1 MAASQLSPGVV
12 IQERDFTTVSSVA
25 LANVGALAAP
35 FERGPVEQV
44 VDINNERTLISTYGK
59 PNDTNYEFW
68 FTAAQ
73 FLSYGGT
80 LKTIRADSTNL
91 KNAVSN
97 SAAVKIKNL
106 QNYETS
112 YETGVTN
119 NWKFAVQSPGKY
131 GNSVRVYMTDAGA
144 DQILSLTAPSTGN
157 DFEFVVGASLTSGN
171 KSGKVFRYS
180 LKLTLEAGVVGDFVP
195 AEPAWATGGY
205 YQQYQRV
212 SNGGN
217 VYAAQDAGVAGA
229 TAPTHTSGEASDD
242 NVTWLFVGAE
252 EAATVEIGGVDQTVE
267 VLAWDPTNRVV
278 EIAIPVAGI
287 TGIIDDTMQLVQGT
301 VTGDI
306 ADGGVAREL
315 HVALTQ
321 GSNAFAATD
330 ATVDENSAAVVIA
343 AARDE
348 YPEREY
354 LPGKKWV
361 NIAPRPGT
369 SLYAT
374 DKGGYNDELH
384 IIVLDGDGILTGTP
398 NTLLEKYIGLSKAT
412 DAKSTVGEN
421 NYYPNVLKE
430 TSNYIYFGAHT
441 GDVFTVNATLAEGA
455 WGAIAANRNF
465 NRIQSGISVHNE
477 PNGRHM
483 LGGKQGGSLKFAF
496 AQGSDDYANTSS
508 DFSNAYNL
516 VSDAESVQIDYILSG
531 PQGTTRDAAVAKA
544 NAILN
549 IVNSRK
555 DCIAFFSPMRSDV
568 IGQTNSDTI
577 TERVLTYFQ
586 DISSTSYAVLDAGY
600 KYIYDKYNDVYRYIP
615 CNGDIAGLCLETG
628 VNQDPWYSPA
638 GFSRGV
644 LRNAIK
650 LAYSPNKD
658 QRDKLYAE
666 RINPVVSFP
675 GQGVVLF
682 GDKTALGYQSAFDR
696 INVRRLFLTLERVIG
711 ESAKAQLFEQ
721 NDETSR
727 SLFRNLVEP
736 YMRDVQGRR
745 GVTDFLVKCDEEN
758 NPPDAVDRGEFY
770 AEIYVKPT
778 RTINYITLT
787 FTATRTGVSFSE
799 IAS

>member
-1 MAASQLSPGVV
+1 MAASQLSPGVI

-25 LANVGALAAP
+25 LANIGALAAP

-44 VDINNERTLISTYGK
+44 VDINNERTLISTFGK

-80 LKTIRADSTNL
+80 LKTIRADGTNL

-97 SAAVKIKNL
+97 AAAVKIKNL
-106 QNYETS
+106 QNYETAFEGGS
-112 YETGVTN
+112 NDWV
-119 NWKFAVQSPGKY
+119 FATQSPGSY
-131 GNSVRVYMTDAGA
+131 GNSLRVFVTDAGA
-144 DQILSLTAPSTGN
+144 DQILTLNAPAGTDDYRFTRAGA
-157 DFEFVVGASLTSGN
+157 VVSGN
-171 KSGKVFRYS
+171 KGGKVFRYS
-180 LKLTLEAGVVGDFVP
+180 LKLTLETTVNGDFIP
-195 AEPAWATGGY
+195 DEPAWSTAAY
-205 YQQYQRV
+205 YSKFDRV
-212 SNGGN
+212 TNGGN
-217 VYAAQDAGVAGA
+217 IYQAQGAGTAGGS
-229 TAPTHTSGEASDD
+229 APTHTSGLASDGG
-242 NVTWLFVGAE
+242 VTWSFVGADAGTTIE
-252 EAATVEIGGVDQTVE
+252 INAADQTVT
-267 VLAWDPTNRVV
+267 VLSWNPTDRVL
-278 EIAIPVAGI
+278 EIDIPVGGI
-287 TGIIDDTMQLVQGT
+287 TGKIDDTMTVVQGS
-301 VTGDI
+301 VSGAI
-306 ADGGVAREL
+306 ASVSREL
-315 HVALTQ
+315 HVVLDADS
-321 GSNAFAATD
+321 GAFAATD
-330 ATVDENSAAVVIA
+330 SIADADSEAAVIGSV
-343 AARDE
+343 RDE

-361 NIAPRPGT
+361 NIAPRPST
-369 SLYAT
+369 SLYCL
-374 DKGGYNDELH
+374 DKGGKNDELH
-384 IIVLDGDGILTGTP
+384 IIVLDGDGQLTGTP
-398 NTLLEKYIGLSKAT
+398 NTLLEKFLSVSKAS

-421 NYYPNVLKE
+421 NYYANVLKQ
-430 TSNYIYFGAHT
+430 TSQYIYWGSHLDDDDQFP
-441 GDVFTVNATLAEGA
+441 VNAVLATGS
-455 WGAIAANRNF
+455 WGTISANKNF
-465 NRIQSGISVHNE
+465 NRIQSSKSVHDE
-477 PNGRHM
+477 PSGRHM
-483 LGGKQGGSLKFAF
+483 GGGKSGGSIKFAF
-496 AQGSDDYANTSS
+496 AGGVDDYSNTSS

-516 VSDAESVQIDYILSG
+516 VSDAESINVDYILSG
-531 PQGTTRDAAVAKA
+531 PAGSSSDAALAKA
-544 NAILN
+544 NSILN

-555 DCIAFFSPMRSDV
+555 DCIAFFSPMRVDV

-577 TERVLTYFQ
+577 TTKVLNYFQ
-586 DISSTSYAVLDAGY
+586 NFGSTSYAVLDSGY
-600 KYIYDKYNDVYRYIP
+600 KYIYDKYSDVYRYIP
-615 CNGDIAGLCLETG
+615 CNGDVAGLCLQTG
-628 VNQDPWYSPA
+628 VNQDPWFSPA

-666 RINPVVSFP
+666 RINPVVTFP
-675 GQGVVLF
+675 GQGVILF

-736 YMRDVQGRR
+736 YLRDVQGRR

-758 NPPDAVDRGEFY
+758 NPPDAVDRGEFF

>member
-1 MAASQLSPGVV
+1 MS
-12 IQERDFTTVSSVA
+12 I
-25 LANVGALAAP
+25 
-35 FERGPVEQV
+35 
-44 VDINNERTLISTYGK
+44 
-59 PNDTNYEFW
+59 
-68 FTAAQ
+68 
-73 FLSYGGT
+73 
-80 LKTIRADSTNL
+80 
-91 KNAVSN
+91 
-97 SAAVKIKNL
+97 
-106 QNYETS
+106 
-112 YETGVTN
+112 
-119 NWKFAVQSPGKY
+119 
-131 GNSVRVYMTDAGA
+131 
-144 DQILSLTAPSTGN
+144 
-157 DFEFVVGASLTSGN
+157 
-171 KSGKVFRYS
+171 
-180 LKLTLEAGVVGDFVP
+180 
-195 AEPAWATGGY
+195 
-205 YQQYQRV
+205 
-212 SNGGN
+212 
-217 VYAAQDAGVAGA
+217 
-229 TAPTHTSGEASDD
+229 
-242 NVTWLFVGAE
+242 
-252 EAATVEIGGVDQTVE
+252 
-267 VLAWDPTNRVV
+267 
-278 EIAIPVAGI
+278 
-287 TGIIDDTMQLVQGT
+287 VQGT

-306 ADGGVAREL
+306 SDDGVKREL

-321 GSNAFAATD
+321 GSSAFAAAD
-330 ATVDENSAAVVIA
+330 ATTDENSAAVTVSA
-343 AARDE
+343 VRDE

-369 SLYAT
+369 SLYAS

-384 IIVLDGDGILTGTP
+384 IIVLDGDGLLTGTP

-441 GDVFTVNATLAEGA
+441 ADVFTVNATLAEGS

-465 NRIQSGISVHNE
+465 NRIQSSISVHNE

-483 LGGKQGGSLKFAF
+483 IGGKSGGSLKFAF
-496 AQGSDDYANTSS
+496 AQGADDYANTSS

-577 TERVLTYFQ
+577 TDRVLTYFQ

-658 QRDKLYAE
+658 QRDKL
-666 RINPVVSFP
+666 
-675 GQGVVLF
+675 L
-682 GDKTALGYQSAFDR
+682 
-696 INVRRLFLTLERVIG
+696 
-711 ESAKAQLFEQ
+711 
-721 NDETSR
+721 
-727 SLFRNLVEP
+727 
-736 YMRDVQGRR
+736 
-745 GVTDFLVKCDEEN
+745 C
-758 NPPDAVDRGEFY
+758 
-770 AEIYVKPT
+770 
-778 RTINYITLT
+778 
-787 FTATRTGVSFSE
+787 
-799 IAS
+799 